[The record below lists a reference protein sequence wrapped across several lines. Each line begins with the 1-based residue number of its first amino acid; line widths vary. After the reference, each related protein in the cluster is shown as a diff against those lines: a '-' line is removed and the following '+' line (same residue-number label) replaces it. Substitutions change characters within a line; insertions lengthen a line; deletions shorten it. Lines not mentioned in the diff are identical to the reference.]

1 MQSRFYPTPQN
12 SWNIPLPYG
21 LKLCSAWLSKSM
33 KKWRLEREK
42 QRTLR
47 IIEQLPD
54 EILHDIG
61 WPTAGAF
68 DNSFPGRRKIPA
80 KDYDRIRALTFGNY
94 LR

>member
-1 MQSRFYPTPQN
+1 MQSRFYPTLQN
-12 SWNIPLPYG
+12 SWNISLPYG

-33 KKWRLEREK
+33 KKRRLEREK
-42 QRTLR
+42 RRTLK
-47 IIEQLPD
+47 ILEQLPE

-68 DNSFPGRRKIPA
+68 DNNFPGRRKIST
-80 KDYDRIRALTFGNY
+80 KGSDRNKALSFANC

>member
-1 MQSRFYPTPQN
+1 MQSRFYPALQN

-21 LKLCSAWLSKSM
+21 LKLCIAWLSKSM

-42 QRTLR
+42 RQTLR
-47 IIEQLPD
+47 ILEQLPE

-68 DNSFPGRRKIPA
+68 DNNFPGRK
-80 KDYDRIRALTFGNY
+80 KVSTKGSDRIKALSFANY